1 MPYDFKAGTVSY
13 NGLVLALGVTAEKE
27 KGLME
32 VTSKD
37 NWIARLRQKNF
48 TTGPTGDWRLEW
60 HSVYQYLDYVSSGQG
75 RCYIGATGAT
85 GTYFNF
91 SLTNT
96 PLHNSSV
103 VEMDVVFDC
112 GNTFSAGAAV
122 NIANTRKDCVALVG
136 NIQNLTNIDESYDD
150 EEADFGLAFANSEYI
165 SLIGGRKQV
174 DNRIDT
180 SYVWPSE
187 YITLNCSADIAGLMA
202 KNSNLTDIST
212 IVAGVGETKRFNNV
226 ITLTQT
232 LSDTE
237 VEYLKTNN
245 VNPIRQFTG
254 FGTYM
259 MGNKTYKNDASQV
272 TNRLNMSVT
281 LNYIK
286 RNIKNILREYLFG
299 PNTERV
305 RTTIETRIS
314 SFLNGLF
321 TFSPAG
327 GGTFR
332 VRCNDSTIN
341 TAEIIAQGKLAV
353 VIQLTIPPSTESI
366 ILNVINSDGTTI
378 YDVTIV

>member
-1 MPYDFKAGTVSY
+1 MPIAPNTNDSKSNLLAKIAENTGETKPVVGDGEHNLLWKIAANTYSTAVNGGGGT
-13 NGLVLALGVTAEKE
+13 GG
-27 KGLME
+27 
-32 VTSKD
+32 
-37 NWIARLRQKNF
+37 
-48 TTGPTGDWRLEW
+48 
-60 HSVYQYLDYVSSGQG
+60 
-75 RCYIGATGAT
+75 IGATGAT

-136 NIQNLTNIDESYDD
+136 NIQNLTNIDETYDD
-150 EEADFGLAFANSEYI
+150 EEADFGLTFANSEYV

-272 TNRLNMSVT
+272 TNRINMAVT

-286 RNIKNILREYLFG
+286 RNIKNILSVHYK
-299 PNTERV
+299 TH
-305 RTTIETRIS
+305 
-314 SFLNGLF
+314 
-321 TFSPAG
+321 
-327 GGTFR
+327 
-332 VRCNDSTIN
+332 
-341 TAEIIAQGKLAV
+341 
-353 VIQLTIPPSTESI
+353 
-366 ILNVINSDGTTI
+366 
-378 YDVTIV
+378 

>member
-13 NGLVLALGVTAEKE
+13 NGLILALGVTAEKE

-37 NWIARLRQKNF
+37 SWITRLRQKNF
-48 TTGPTGDWRLEW
+48 TAGPTGDWRSEW
-60 HSVYQYLDYVSSGQG
+60 HSIYQYLDYIPAGQG
-75 RCYIGATGAT
+75 RCYIGATGSAGSYST
-85 GTYFNF
+85 F

-96 PLHNSSV
+96 PLHNTSL

-122 NIANTRKDCVALVG
+122 NVANTRKDCVALVG
-136 NIQNLTNIDESYDD
+136 NIQNLTDIDSVYDS
-150 EEADFGLAFANSEYI
+150 EEADFGLTFADSEYVA
-165 SLIGGRKQV
+165 LIGGRKQI

-237 VEYLKTNN
+237 VDDLKTNN
-245 VNPIRQFTG
+245 INPVRQFTG

-259 MGNKTYKNDASQV
+259 MGNKTYKNNSALV
-272 TNRLNMSVT
+272 TNRLNISVT

-314 SFLNGLF
+314 AFLSNLYM
-321 TFSPAG
+321 FSAAG

-332 VRCNDSTIN
+332 VRCNDTTIN
-341 TAEIIAQGKLAV
+341 TPEVIAQGKLAV